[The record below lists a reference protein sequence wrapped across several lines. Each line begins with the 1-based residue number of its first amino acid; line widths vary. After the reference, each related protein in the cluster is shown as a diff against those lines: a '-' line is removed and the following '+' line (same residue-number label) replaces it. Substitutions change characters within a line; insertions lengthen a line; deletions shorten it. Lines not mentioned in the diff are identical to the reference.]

1 MKKEIRRL
9 YGYNLHSDYRD
20 ASKSMRM
27 EYRWSIRCRQVALL
41 VCLLYALA
49 TTKTKA

>member
-1 MKKEIRRL
+1 MKKEITRL
-9 YGYNLHSDYRD
+9 YGYHLHLDYRD
-20 ASKSMRM
+20 ASRSMRM

>member
-20 ASKSMRM
+20 ASKSMRI
-27 EYRWSIRCRQVALL
+27 RWSIRCRQVALL